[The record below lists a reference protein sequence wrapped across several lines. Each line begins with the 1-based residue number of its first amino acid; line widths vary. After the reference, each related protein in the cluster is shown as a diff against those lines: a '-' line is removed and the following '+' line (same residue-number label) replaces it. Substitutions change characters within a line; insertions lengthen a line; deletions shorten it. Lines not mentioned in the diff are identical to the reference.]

1 MKLKLSIPQ
10 PCHEDWAKMSPTEK
24 GKHCAVCDKEVL
36 DMRGKS
42 PEEVALKISHSKSG
56 EVCAQIPNH
65 ILDKPIQLQAAG
77 IGKYGKM
84 GAAGAL
90 ITAVALSPT
99 ISDSVNL
106 FETISDK
113 NITAMSQDGIHV
125 NGTVSGD
132 KNEFIS
138 GAKITIKQNEHQ
150 AITYSLANGR
160 FVMDLDPQ
168 KIKTGKAILQIEKPG
183 FALLEREI
191 DIDGN
196 MQNGKFILEGMKME
210 IIEMDRMYPAMDIMN
225 EVTGGKVM
233 ICSENI
239 RAERQYDIKATE
251 EHYRVTGGAV
261 VYTNYTE
268 KYMKDLYINSLDT
281 LEQNVKMTEDI
292 SEIKIIN
299 TLKTYPNPTTDYV
312 NLEMVKEGNYTVYVF
327 ALDGKIVMTENF
339 NSNKI
344 QINLSAFERGNYI
357 VKVIDNET
365 QENFDSKIVLMR

>member
-1 MKLKLSIPQ
+1 MIKLKLSIPQ

-24 GKHCAVCDKEVL
+24 GRHCAVCDKEVL

-65 ILDKPIQLQAAG
+65 ILDKPIQLHAAS

-99 ISDSVNL
+99 ISDSANL
-106 FETISDK
+106 FETISDN
-113 NITAMSQDGIHV
+113 NITAMNQSAIHV
-125 NGTVSGD
+125 NGTIVGD
-132 KNEFIS
+132 KDEIIS
-138 GAKITIKQNEHQ
+138 GAKISIKQNEHQ

-160 FVMDLDPQ
+160 FVMNLDPQ
-168 KIKTGKAILQIEKPG
+168 KIKNGKAILLIEKPG
-183 FALLEREI
+183 YTILEREI

-210 IIEMDRMYPAMDIMN
+210 MVEMQGQYLERNIILN

-233 ICSENI
+233 MTDEFI
-239 RAERQYDIKATE
+239 RDEQQQYVTVKDC
-251 EHYRVTGGAV
+251 YRVTGGAV

-268 KYMKDLYINSLDT
+268 NYAVYSLNTLDT
-281 LEQNVKMTEDI
+281 LMQNEKMTEDV

-299 TLKTYPNPTTDYV
+299 SLKTYPNPTTDYV
-312 NLEMVKEGNYTVYVF
+312 NLEMVKEGNYTVFVF
-327 ALDGKIVMTENF
+327 ALDGKMILTENF
-339 NSNKI
+339 NSNKL
-344 QINLSAFERGNYI
+344 QVNLSAFERGNYI
-357 VKVIDNET
+357 VKVVDNDT
-365 QENFDSKIVLMR
+365 QEAFDGKVVLMR